1 MKQILKFPFAF
12 FKIHFHRCFWLTRPT
27 SSHFQ
32 ECLYSVS
39 GQVWNKP
46 WSVCMSPITNGCSH
60 RDRRKRPSESAA
72 WARRPAQLSGVDV
85 RAPHA
90 GRGEAGAHAQTSAL
104 LWVPR
109 RRGHG
114 LLRSPNGPE
123 WLLTLSAFQ
132 IAFSISS

>member
-46 WSVCMSPITNGCSH
+46 WSVCMSPMTDGCSH
-60 RDRRKRPSESAA
+60 RDLRKRPSESAA
-72 WARRPAQLSGVDV
+72 WARRPARLSGVD
-85 RAPHA
+85 RAGSP
-90 GRGEAGAHAQTSAL
+90 AL
-104 LWVPR
+104 GPAPPGPR
-109 RRGHG
+109 VTPVTE
-114 LLRSPNGPE
+114 RSR
-123 WLLTLSAFQ
+123 
-132 IAFSISS
+132 IAFNPVSIPNSLLHFFLR